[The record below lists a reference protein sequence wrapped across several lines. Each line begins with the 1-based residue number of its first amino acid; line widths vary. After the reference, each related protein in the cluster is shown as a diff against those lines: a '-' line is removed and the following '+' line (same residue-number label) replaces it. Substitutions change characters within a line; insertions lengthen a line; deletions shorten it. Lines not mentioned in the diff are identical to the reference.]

1 MYQTEHFSLFLFI
14 DTLKKETDIDSSIRP
29 SDLEGIISDEEC
41 EDRSFEEVKYGKCFH
56 KVNMSGKVYFSVQRN
71 NKVFFTVIGEIA
83 QINVLG
89 TEFEME
95 VILQDSITNI
105 LCKIG

>member
-1 MYQTEHFSLFLFI
+1 
-14 DTLKKETDIDSSIRP
+14 
-29 SDLEGIISDEEC
+29 
-41 EDRSFEEVKYGKCFH
+41 
-56 KVNMSGKVYFSVQRN
+56 MSGKVYFSVQRN

>member
-1 MYQTEHFSLFLFI
+1 MTRYYIPDS
-14 DTLKKETDIDSSIRP
+14 TLVVLLKGSSVNY
-29 SDLEGIISDEEC
+29 DAE
-41 EDRSFEEVKYGKCFH
+41 KYGKSFH